1 MSVFTRTAL
10 AAALLAA
17 APLASAATAS
27 DTMTVSITIE
37 NSCTIAANDLSFGTQ
52 NTLAANI
59 DADTTVDIVCTGAG
73 PLSIEFT
80 AGAGGAA
87 TFATR
92 QMTDAV
98 SNDTIAYSLFADAGR
113 TQVLGDATG
122 GSVVIAGSST
132 GGTDSFPVYG
142 RVFGGQNP
150 KSVGSYSDTVTAT
163 VTF

>member
-1 MSVFTRTAL
+1 MSIFTRTAL

-17 APLASAATAS
+17 APLAFAGTDS
-27 DTMTVSITIE
+27 DTMIVSITIE
-37 NSCTIAANDLSFGTQ
+37 NSCTIAANDLGFGTQ

-59 DADTTVDIVCTGAG
+59 DAMTTVEVVCTGAG

-98 SNDTIAYSLFADAGR
+98 SSDTIDYSLFADAGR
-113 TQVLGDATG
+113 TQVLGDGTG
-122 GSVVIAGSST
+122 GSVVIAGTST
-132 GGTDSFPVYG
+132 GGTDSFDVFG
-142 RVFGGQNP
+142 RVFGGQDP

>member
-37 NSCTIAANDLSFGTQ
+37 NSCSITANDLDFGIQ
-52 NTLAANI
+52 NTLAADI
-59 DADTTVDIVCTGAG
+59 DADSSVDVVCTGVG
-73 PLSIEFT
+73 PLEIDFT
-80 AGAGGAA
+80 AGAGAGA
-87 TFATR
+87 TFASR
-92 QMTDAV
+92 KMTDAV
-98 SNDTIAYSLFADAGR
+98 SSDLIDYTLYRDSARSE
-113 TQVLGDATG
+113 VLGDGT
-122 GSVVIAGSST
+122 GSVMIAGTST

-142 RVFGGQNP
+142 RVFGGQDP
-150 KSVGSYSDTVTAT
+150 KTVGSYSDTVTAT

>member
-17 APLASAATAS
+17 APLAFAATAD

-37 NSCTIAANDLSFGTQ
+37 NSCTIAANDLAFGTR
-52 NTLAANI
+52 NTLATDI

-73 PLSIEFT
+73 PLTIAFT
-80 AGAGGAA
+80 AGAGTAA
-87 TFATR
+87 TFASR
-92 QMTDAV
+92 KMTDAI
-98 SNDTIAYSLFADAGR
+98 SSDTIDYTLYSDAAR
-113 TQVLGDATG
+113 TQVLGGTT
-122 GSVVIAGSST
+122 VISGTST

-142 RVFGGQNP
+142 RVFGGQDP
-150 KSVGSYSDTVTAT
+150 KTVGSYGDTVTAT